1 MEKLSF
7 GEIAILEN
15 NKQYVVFFNTNFE
28 GNDYVYLM
36 SNFKPIEVVFAKQIQ
51 VDGELRLEP
60 VTDQRVKEA
69 LLEEFK
75 KLSNV

>member
-15 NKQYVVFFNTNFE
+15 NKQYV
-28 GNDYVYLM
+28 M